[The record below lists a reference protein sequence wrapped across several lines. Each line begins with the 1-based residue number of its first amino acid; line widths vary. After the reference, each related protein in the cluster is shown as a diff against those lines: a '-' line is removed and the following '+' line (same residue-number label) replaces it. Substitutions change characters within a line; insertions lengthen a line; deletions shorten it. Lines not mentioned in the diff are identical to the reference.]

1 MLNINEVQMPDQ
13 DSLKLISLRALGQM
27 SLSGCNLQRKQ
38 QAKKSK
44 TKRGE
49 FLVTSIF

>member
-38 QAKKSK
+38 QAKKK
-44 TKRGE
+44 QNETW
-49 FLVTSIF
+49 